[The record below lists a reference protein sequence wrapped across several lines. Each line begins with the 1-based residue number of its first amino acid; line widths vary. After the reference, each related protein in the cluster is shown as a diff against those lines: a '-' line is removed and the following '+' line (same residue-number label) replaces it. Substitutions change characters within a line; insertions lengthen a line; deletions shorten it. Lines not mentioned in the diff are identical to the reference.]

1 MSSLDVLNMEPDPKV
16 ARELRDQAL
25 AAANRGSELVK
36 KLMVFARSRPVEA
49 TVVDLAELVDGMREM
64 LTRTISEDIDLSLE
78 LDEAVAV
85 VMVDRSTMEN
95 IVLNLCINGR
105 DAMPQGGRMSVAVA
119 TVDCTEEPA
128 MDRDG
133 NEVRGRFTTLRVADT
148 GVGMSPA
155 LLKRAFEPYFSIKE
169 VGQGSGLGLSMV
181 YGFVRENLG
190 HIVVDSTV
198 GMGTSIALYLP
209 EYGGPEEV
217 DLQREGE
224 SVARSGDHERV
235 LVVEDDP
242 DVRKLT
248 VRLLSDLNYEVVE
261 AKDGLSA
268 LRQLDE
274 LDDEGLGVDVVVSDV
289 VMPFGMSGIDLSI
302 AIWGRYPNTPVVL
315 TSGYPEQVL
324 RDAGLSEE
332 DLHHIHLIR
341 KPFSRKTL
349 ASTLAEVLQ
358 W

>member
-1 MSSLDVLNMEPDPKV
+1 
-16 ARELRDQAL
+16 
-25 AAANRGSELVK
+25 
-36 KLMVFARSRPVEA
+36 
-49 TVVDLAELVDGMREM
+49 REM
-64 LTRTISEDIDLSLE
+64 LTRTISEDIDLSFE
-78 LDEAVAV
+78 LDEAVVV
-85 VMVDRSTMEN
+85 VMVDRGTMEN

-261 AKDGLSA
+261 ATDGPSA
-268 LRQLDE
+268 LRQLD
-274 LDDEGLGVDVVVSDV
+274 
-289 VMPFGMSGIDLSI
+289 
-302 AIWGRYPNTPVVL
+302 
-315 TSGYPEQVL
+315 
-324 RDAGLSEE
+324 
-332 DLHHIHLIR
+332 
-341 KPFSRKTL
+341 
-349 ASTLAEVLQ
+349 
-358 W
+358 